1 MCFYG
6 DTKMI
11 FSIFLIKNKIYD
23 RFKKSFQLPL
33 RRTEISFEQ
42 YLYNHML
49 NVDLLKTLM
58 FQAFVWEYEN
68 RFYKKYIYWSSYD
81 DKWHKIVPLYLMYLN
96 MLKENKL

>member
-1 MCFYG
+1 MIHFYG

-42 YLYNHML
+42 FLYNNTL

-58 FQAFVWEYEN
+58 FRAFVWEYEN
-68 RFYKKYIYWSSYD
+68 RFYKKYIYWSSHH
-81 DKWHKIVPLYLMYLN
+81 DKWFKIVPLYLST
-96 MLKENKL
+96 LKENKL

>member
-1 MCFYG
+1 MMCFYN
-6 DTKMI
+6 DMKMI

-33 RRTEISFEQ
+33 HRTEISFEQ
-42 YLYNHML
+42 YLYNHTL

-68 RFYKKYIYWSSYD
+68 GFYKKYIHWSSYH
-81 DKWHKIVPLYLMYLN
+81 DKWYKIVPLYFYI
-96 MLKENKL
+96 LKENKL